1 MTITDGDEKTE
12 YTASISGTTIT
23 FTVPYS
29 TVDDDVKGAEYTL
42 AKSAFT
48 TTDEK
53 DVQGDFTLKD
63 GGKITATSKDNDNAS
78 VYTVK
83 FTKSAAQTGKSISDF
98 VLTDAENI
106 NEVGYNNN
114 VDYKV
119 TASGSE
125 LKVTVPTGTT
135 VSDLYANFT
144 LSEGAVMYK
153 VPADETTTG
162 LTDKVTADFD
172 SKTGE
177 NDSTAAGFTANAKYV
192 IVDETLAY
200 AIANNDTKAAT
211 YTQIKNNFSGHYTEY
226 TFKVTNTTL
235 SSAARLTALSADD
248 KAVTSTIGGANA
260 DEITLT
266 VPYGYAT
273 RNTAFFFDFTVS
285 TGATLNV
292 GTDPSY
298 VALINGGEKNWDN
311 GKLVDV
317 AGAADSNPSFYV
329 GKGAD
334 GEYHLYDKN
343 AAEVET
349 LTVIAQNGSTK
360 KAYEVKEIKLA
371 DANTGALLTSVKV
384 NNASAT
390 INNTA
395 KTVTAA
401 LPFGSNLGQVKLAI
415 TASEMATVSF
425 TGYDATNPDKVYD
438 LTKPLTITVVSE
450 DGNTTNVYTLKAT
463 VAEQFS
469 DVQPG
474 AWYYDNVMAAVEAGI
489 VSGKGDGT
497 FAPMGNITRR
507 DFAIMVTKLLLGG
520 KEPAE
525 ATTTPFS
532 DVASNDY
539 ALDYIAYCAEN
550 GIISGSDGQFR
561 PGDYI
566 TRQEAAS
573 VMKNALEL
581 TGTTSELFADDA
593 KIAGWA
599 KANVYA
605 CKAAGIFNGDEKNN
619 FNPTNTLTR
628 AEAASI
634 MVNALNK

>member
-1 MTITDGDEKTE
+1 MFAKTAQTKE
-12 YTASISGTTIT
+12 VGSIVFAADPFASTASNTIKVTSDSGDIVT
-23 FTVPYS
+23 Y
-29 TVDDDVKGAEYTL
+29 
-42 AKSAFT
+42 
-48 TTDEK
+48 
-53 DVQGDFTLKD
+53 
-63 GGKITATSKDNDNAS
+63 KI
-78 VYTVK
+78 V
-83 FTKSAAQTGKSISDF
+83 FTKAAAQTGKSISDF
-98 VLTDAENI
+98 ILTEATNV
-106 NEVGYNNN
+106 NL
-114 VDYKV
+114 VDYNPTYTV
-119 TASGSE
+119 SASGDK
-125 LKVTVPTGTT
+125 LKVSLPQTVISAKSETYQTT
-135 VSDLYANFT
+135 FT
-144 LSEGAVMYK
+144 LSEGAKFYAVVDGKLSEISSQVNDETGAITSTIALSQFLGENQKY
-153 VPADETTTG
+153 VVADE
-162 LTDKVTADFD
+162 
-172 SKTGE
+172 
-177 NDSTAAGFTANAKYV
+177 Y
-192 IVDETLAY
+192 LAY
-200 AIANNDTKAAT
+200 DVVDNNTELADVQNTVK
-211 YTQIKNNFSGHYTEY
+211 YNGHYTVY
-226 TFKVTNTTL
+226 TVEATGTNRTASSLTAISANEGMVTGSLKNTVVTLNVPASYVTNGVTFFLDYTVSAGAKLQAVYSTNSTVDLTNGGVKTWDSVNGKVINDTANETTNPNFKVVKNGDDYEL
-235 SSAARLTALSADD
+235 RL
-248 KAVTSTIGGANA
+248 
-260 DEITLT
+260 LT
-266 VPYGYAT
+266 GSNNYDTEVEKLQVVAENG
-273 RNTAFFFDFTVS
+273 TVS
-285 TGATLNV
+285 TPYTVEIKVNPAET
-292 GTDPSY
+292 
-298 VALINGGEKNWDN
+298 
-311 GKLVDV
+311 
-317 AGAADSNPSFYV
+317 GAA
-329 GKGAD
+329 
-334 GEYHLYDKN
+334 
-343 AAEVET
+343 
-349 LTVIAQNGSTK
+349 
-360 KAYEVKEIKLA
+360 
-371 DANTGALLTSVKV
+371 LTSVKV
-384 NNASAT
+384 GNYTGT
-390 INNTA
+390 ISG
-395 KTVTAA
+395 KTVTVA
-401 LPFGSNLGQVKLAI
+401 LPFGTNLGAQKLSLTASKLA
-415 TASEMATVSF
+415 TVTVTGYAGFENGDTVS
-425 TGYDATNPDKVYD
+425 

-450 DGNTTNVYTLKAT
+450 DQATTNVYTLKAT